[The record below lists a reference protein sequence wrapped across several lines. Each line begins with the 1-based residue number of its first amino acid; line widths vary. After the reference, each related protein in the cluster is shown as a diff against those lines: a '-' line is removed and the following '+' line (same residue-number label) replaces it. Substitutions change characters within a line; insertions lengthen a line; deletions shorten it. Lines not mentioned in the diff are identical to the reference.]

1 METVST
7 IAGLLLFAALIA
19 VIVGLINPKWVSLKK
34 DNFLTRKQIGIY
46 GFITVVVLLVI
57 GVSTAPTPVKN
68 AESTAPTEESKAPTE
83 ESKAPIAQASVES
96 KEPVAPQVKEDAN
109 LGFTPEE
116 FRQKFNAKLKDIDI
130 NSLRPL
136 AEFSIKEGS
145 VRNTFTESIT
155 PAISLIGAVSKQG
168 GKVESLSLIYNNSE
182 PESQGMFFIVL
193 AGLLIQST
201 NDDPEAPKKVVNIL
215 QSAIENFDKA
225 ENNHSKIVGD
235 VKYSASSNKV
245 TGTWFNIDP
254 K

>member
-68 AESTAPTEESKAPTE
+68 AESTAPTEESKAQ
-83 ESKAPIAQASVES
+83 IAQPSVES
-96 KEPVAPQVKEDAN
+96 KEPVALQVKEDAN

-116 FRQKFNAKLKDIDI
+116 FRQKFNEKLKDADI
-130 NSLRPL
+130 KSLRPL
-136 AEFSIKEGS
+136 AEFSISEGS
-145 VRNTFTESIT
+145 VKNTFTESIT

-168 GKVESLSLIYNNSE
+168 GKVESLTLIYDNSE

-193 AGLLIQST
+193 AGLLTQST
-201 NDDPEAPKKVVNIL
+201 NNDPEAPKKIVNIL
-215 QSAIENFDKA
+215 QSAVENFDKA
-225 ENNHSKIVGD
+225 ENTHSKIVGD
-235 VKYSASSNKV
+235 VKYSASSNKI